1 MRGLGV
7 DRQPTALGNFLD
19 VGVAARPAAQAGL
32 ASAFQILGA
41 TYLMRTRARKG
52 AEPRFACSSGCY
64 NDQNC
69 RQRPPDA
76 AGAGAPGGAAG
87 AKRQMAG
94 GWGRV

>member
-7 DRQPTALGNFLD
+7 DRQPTALGNFLE

-52 AEPRFACSSGCY
+52 A
-64 NDQNC
+64 
-69 RQRPPDA
+69 
-76 AGAGAPGGAAG
+76 
-87 AKRQMAG
+87 
-94 GWGRV
+94 